1 MVRPSP
7 AAVFGAAVGAGLS
20 VSAVCTGIVP
30 SRAVG
35 SRSTNARVGG
45 LAAIAPREVKPST
58 RQPAPV
64 RMPSLRRSRRL
75 KPALITSCRL
85 SNALSARFLGPYF
98 SRRMDASSHVAKRRA
113 ALRSVGEV
121 GWLRVR
127 AVDGRG
133 GLGSGQVTLAPDE
146 AVLQSTHR
154 SSFNSQ
160 CRAVMQRGPVGA
172 ALKRA
177 GEEALSSDF
186 FVFPATI
193 TCRAWYPFCRSVAT
207 NVARIFTL
215 SFVYSQP
222 RPRIFVV
229 VRNATKRYRSIVRG
243 FLASGHKQFIVMCFQ
258 GKAAARA
265 PVDKIA
271 VGSDCFARRALFD
284 RGAKSWWWVVLDGC
298 ARFAAQRTGCDI
310 ERGGAA

>member
-1 MVRPSP
+1 
-7 AAVFGAAVGAGLS
+7 
-20 VSAVCTGIVP
+20 
-30 SRAVG
+30 
-35 SRSTNARVGG
+35 
-45 LAAIAPREVKPST
+45 
-58 RQPAPV
+58 
-64 RMPSLRRSRRL
+64 
-75 KPALITSCRL
+75 
-85 SNALSARFLGPYF
+85 
-98 SRRMDASSHVAKRRA
+98 
-113 ALRSVGEV
+113 
-121 GWLRVR
+121 
-127 AVDGRG
+127 
-133 GLGSGQVTLAPDE
+133 
-146 AVLQSTHR
+146 
-154 SSFNSQ
+154 
-160 CRAVMQRGPVGA
+160 GPVGA

-243 FLASGHKQFIVMCFQ
+243 FLASGHKQFIVMWFQ